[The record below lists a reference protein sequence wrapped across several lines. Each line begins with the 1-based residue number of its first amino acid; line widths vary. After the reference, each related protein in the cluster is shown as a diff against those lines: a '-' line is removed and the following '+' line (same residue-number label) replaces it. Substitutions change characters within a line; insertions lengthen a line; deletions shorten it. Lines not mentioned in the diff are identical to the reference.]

1 MGLTLALLGD
11 HEIHKEGDQGVVAS
25 QLQGFL
31 GENYVDP
38 LPVQLQA
45 GFWSRYS
52 HSHSDR

>member
-1 MGLTLALLGD
+1 MGLALLGD

-31 GENYVDP
+31 GETYVDP

-45 GFWSRYS
+45 GFWNRYS